1 MRELNRESI
10 LNKQIQENSIL
21 IENIVYEIV
30 TEYTKELDS
39 IMITCRSIFN
49 SKDKVTNEEL
59 EDLLTQLPTALYFV
73 NEGQEYV
80 GLREDISKMT
90 RMEKYNEARKKATGT
105 IADKNTVA
113 ELEVMNED
121 LNRIIYQRA
130 YKMIRSKV
138 EMGQEMINGLKRI
151 FDARM
156 SDRDLSKGVRR

>member
-90 RMEKYNEARKKATGT
+90 RMEKYNEARKEATGT
-105 IADKNTVA
+105 IADKNTAA